1 MIDGCVDL
9 RRRSVGLVDD
19 ELRDWLLAGDPSIGW
34 QTQRDLLDL
43 PVSTWSVTQR
53 TVATEGW
60 GAQLLSERSADGTWA
75 NGLYGPK
82 WKSTTYSLLQLWR
95 MGLTRDNAEA
105 VASTELLLDKPVWV
119 FGVGRDECVAG
130 FGLSLSSWFT
140 IDDER
145 WDDLVTSIL
154 ENQLADG
161 GWNCRYPRTGS
172 THSSFHTTINVVEGL
187 REYAISGG
195 RHAADTEAA
204 ERRAM
209 EFFGAHRLYRSH
221 RSDTIPDERMMRMP
235 FPPRW
240 HHDVLRG
247 LDWFRAADAP
257 RDPRLDDPISVVV
270 GHRRKDGR
278 WPIHANYSGLTWF
291 KMESGRSPSRWNTLR
306 ALRVLRW
313 WGDRI

>member
-1 MIDGCVDL
+1 M
-9 RRRSVGLVDD
+9 DD
-19 ELRDWLLAGDPSIGW
+19 ELRDWLLTGDPSIGW
-34 QTQRDLLDL
+34 QVQRDLLDL
-43 PVSTWSVTQR
+43 PESTWSATQR
-53 TVATEGW
+53 RVATEGW
-60 GAQLLSERSADGTWA
+60 GARFLAERAADGTWA
-75 NGLYGPK
+75 KGLYGPK
-82 WKSTTYSLLQLWR
+82 WKSTTYTLLQLWR
-95 MGLTRDNAEA
+95 MGLPRDDVEA

-130 FGLSLSSWFT
+130 FGLALSSWFT
-140 IDDER
+140 IDDDR
-145 WDDLVTSIL
+145 RGHLVTSIL

-195 RHAADTEAA
+195 RLAADTEAA

-221 RSDTIPDERMMRMP
+221 RSDHIPDERMMRMP

-247 LDWFRAADAP
+247 LDWLRAAEAP
-257 RDPRLDDPISVVV
+257 RDSRLEDPVSVVV

-278 WPIHANYSGLTWF
+278 WPIHANYSGDVWF

-313 WGDRI
+313 WDGTS